1 MRRVAFRKRLIIM
14 RGKGE
19 NTEMNVKSMA
29 NSGYKLRKVILAA
42 KGVEPDADECMRGT
56 IYRLTNAL
64 SVGSTERFMDIII
77 RLYTS
82 SRLDV
87 PNGFVDMLQDREKF
101 NQYGY
106 AFILGLKGSH
116 YVSKEENENG

>member
-1 MRRVAFRKRLIIM
+1 
-14 RGKGE
+14 
-19 NTEMNVKSMA
+19 
-29 NSGYKLRKVILAA
+29 
-42 KGVEPDADECMRGT
+42 
-56 IYRLTNAL
+56 
-64 SVGSTERFMDIII
+64 MDIII